1 MSQLIVPE
9 IEQTGFGE
17 SITLN
22 GVKFT
27 PVMLETLRE
36 WYPGGLAGD
45 SLPDYF
51 IRDLVSIQGYFI
63 EQLGASDEKNRDLIC
78 RFLTKTRWLIENLQP
93 FQRKEESNDNDA
105 LPH

>member
-27 PVMLETLRE
+27 PIMLETLRE
-36 WYPGGLAGD
+36 WYSSDLPGD
-45 SLPDYF
+45 SQPDYF
-51 IRDLVSIQGYFI
+51 VKDLVSIQGYFI
-63 EQLGASDEKNRDLIC
+63 KQMDVSDEKGKDLLC
-78 RFLTKTRWLIENLQP
+78 RFLTKTNWLIENLQP
-93 FQRKEESNDNDA
+93 FAKGGA
-105 LPH
+105 K